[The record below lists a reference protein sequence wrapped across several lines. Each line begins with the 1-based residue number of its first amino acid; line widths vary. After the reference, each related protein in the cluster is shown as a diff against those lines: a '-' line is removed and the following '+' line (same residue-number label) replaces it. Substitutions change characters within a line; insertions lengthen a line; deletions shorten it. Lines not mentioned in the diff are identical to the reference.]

1 MITRNR
7 LQNISNLFFWIW
19 SASIVLVS
27 ISPGAS
33 VGSAIIGEYYFR
45 LDYPLHAI
53 AFIPLPVLSWI
64 HRGCSRNIFNNSGY
78 RLTILFCFVLAIV
91 AETLQIFVPTRT
103 FNPLDI
109 VSNSSGVVLGLITVA
124 VLSRRRFPHRFMNNP
139 NKNKIPGTGNQ

>member
-7 LQNISNLFFWIW
+7 LQQLSVISFWIW
-19 SASIVLVS
+19 SATILIVS
-27 ISPGAS
+27 ISPGAG
-33 VGSAIIGEYYFR
+33 VGSAIIGDYKFR

-64 HRGCSRNIFNNSGY
+64 HRGCSKNFFNQAGY
-78 RLTILFCFVLAIV
+78 RNTIIFCFLLAIV

-109 VSNSSGVVLGLITVA
+109 VSNSTGVVLGVIAVA
-124 VLSRRRFPHRFMNNP
+124 FLSRRRFMHHFRD
-139 NKNKIPGTGNQ
+139 